1 MTLGAG
7 ETFAG
12 YTILGQLGAGG
23 MGEVYLARHP
33 RLPRQEALK
42 ILRADIS
49 NDDSFRQRFIRE
61 ADSIAALDHPNI
73 VTVYDRGDTDNQL
86 WIATQYIEGT
96 DAARL
101 LRSRYPAGM
110 PADEV
115 ADITTAIANALDYAH
130 RKGLL
135 HRDVK
140 PANILLSQPDDDGN
154 RRTYLA
160 DFGIARPLDDP
171 AGLTATNFTLGTLAY
186 AAPEQLMGQP
196 IDGRADQYALAA
208 TAYHLITGQ
217 PLYSDTNPVAVI
229 SQHLTAPPPPP
240 SSVRTELAP
249 FDAVFARALA
259 KQPQDR
265 FPRCQDFAHAL
276 TATTTAGSYP
286 PNAPTRQAPTPPRTS
301 PPRPTRP
308 SAAPP
313 TASTRTPQPSRGSRK
328 LAVIVGGV
336 SVLGVLGIGGVLL
349 ATTHR
354 AGTEVSTTTTPS
366 SSQAPYSSSIT
377 GTCDQQKICHGAK
390 QRAEPKNDAQQ
401 LFPDILP
408 EGASVEISCQIRG
421 ELKTETDHA
430 PSDLWYRLTNGA
442 YINSIYITPPG
453 TEIPT
458 CTVSATAAPPP
469 PPTTTRT
476 TIPAADIRSLLLT
489 NEEIQSTAAGL
500 FSDRPDR
507 QLVSDSTE
515 NMTDYRDLVDPPE
528 CTGVLFGNDTSQF
541 TPWPEVALIDQT
553 TDPKVVAPGYKSPYA
568 TGSPWWSVDQTAA
581 LFTSAAAA
589 QQFVERQTQQWVACT
604 KASHEP
610 PGWVG
615 ESLAGK
621 IQVNQFY
628 PLDKSQFN
636 AAQLSG
642 LRGGFGEIQWTIG
655 DVTND
660 GSSASIKMVGGA
672 SPSMSADVRNPGNGS
687 FLACQVALAA
697 KYNAVLRVRTCQDV
711 TTAVSNN
718 PAYYGKTFGQDDL
731 SLAKDYAQKLLAPM
745 LARAN
750 G

>member
-12 YTILGQLGAGG
+12 YTILGRLGAGG
-23 MGEVYLARHP
+23 MGEVYLAQHP
-33 RLPRQEALK
+33 RLPRKEALK
-42 ILRADIS
+42 ILRPDIS
-49 NDDSFRQRFIRE
+49 TDATFRERFIRE
-61 ADSIAALDHPNI
+61 ADAIAGLEHPHI
-73 VTVYDRGDTDNQL
+73 VTVYDRGETGGQL
-86 WIATQYIEGT
+86 WIATQYIDGT
-96 DAARL
+96 DAAQTLAR
-101 LRSRYPAGM
+101 RCPTGM
-110 PADEV
+110 PPDEV
-115 ADITTAIANALDYAH
+115 AEIATAVAAALDYAH
-130 RKGLL
+130 AHGLL

-140 PANILLSQPDDDGN
+140 PANILLSKPDPDG
-154 RRTYLA
+154 RRRIYLA

-171 AGLTATNFTLGTLAY
+171 GGLTATGFTVGTVAY
-186 AAPEQLMGQP
+186 ASPEQLSGGT
-196 IDGRADQYALAA
+196 IDGRSDQYALAA
-208 TAYHLITGQ
+208 TAYQLLTGTT
-217 PLYSDTNPVAVI
+217 PFPNTNPIAVI
-229 SQHLTAPPPPP
+229 SAHLTQTPPPP
-240 SSVRTELAP
+240 STVRPALGQ
-249 FDAVFARALA
+249 FDPVFARALA
-259 KQPQDR
+259 KTPQDR
-265 FPRCQDFAHAL
+265 FTRCQDFAHAL
-276 TATTTAGSYP
+276 TAASAAVGGYSAT
-286 PNAPTRQAPTPPRTS
+286 APTQEAPTAPKAS
-301 PPRPTRP
+301 PPRQARP
-308 SAAPP
+308 SATTP
-313 TASTRTPQPSRGSRK
+313 TPGLQPSGSRRK
-328 LAVIVGGV
+328 LAVIVGAV
-336 SVLGVLGIGGVLL
+336 SVIGILGVGGVLF

-354 AGTEVSTTTTPS
+354 AGNEVNAATPAQ
-366 SSQAPYSSSIT
+366 SQASHYSSIT
-377 GTCDQQKICHGAK
+377 GTCDQQKICHGAQ
-390 QRAEPKNDAQQ
+390 QRAEPKNAAPQ

-453 TEIPT
+453 TEIPA
-458 CTVSATAAPPP
+458 CTVVAAATPLPPP
-469 PPTTTRT
+469 STTTRT
-476 TIPAADIRSLLLT
+476 AIPAADIRSLLLT
-489 NEEIQSTAAGL
+489 NEEIQSAAGGL

-541 TPWPEVALIDQT
+541 AKWPEVSLIDQT

-589 QQFVERQTQQWVACT
+589 QQFVERQTQQWAACT

-615 ESLAGK
+615 ESLVGK

-642 LRGGFGEIQWTIG
+642 MRGGFGEIQWTIG
-655 DVTND
+655 DVIND
-660 GSSASIKMVGGA
+660 GTSASMKMVGGA

-731 SLAKDYAQKLLAPM
+731 SLAKDYAQKLLEPM
-745 LARAN
+745 LARAS